1 MPARTAWRRRIAR
14 WISIYVLLSLIGG
27 IALAELQLHLQRRPL
42 HHRDEVAVAVR
53 SQFRGTLE
61 DVQIQAQD
69 GAILRAWYIR
79 PENDNGRDVL
89 MLHGITDNREG
100 VAGFAPMVLQQ
111 GYRVLL
117 PDSRAHGES
126 GGTLAT
132 YGLVE
137 RDDIHRWVDWLYDD
151 RHSACVYGFGESM
164 GAALVLQSL
173 AVERRF
179 CAVVAD
185 SAFSSFRAVA
195 YDRVGYYVHLGRWF
209 GQTAGRLPVEIGLL
223 YAKWRYGLALRDA
236 NPEKALGGSD
246 TPVLLIHG
254 RADVNIRP
262 WHSERMAAEFPTHVQ
277 LWEVSGGQPR
287 RSSYSTTR
295 DVSDKTGRLVQ
306 RAFSAEPAIA
316 SAGWISSISTQSV
329 GYFPV

>member
-1 MPARTAWRRRIAR
+1 
-14 WISIYVLLSLIGG
+14 
-27 IALAELQLHLQRRPL
+27 
-42 HHRDEVAVAVR
+42 
-53 SQFRGTLE
+53 
-61 DVQIQAQD
+61 
-69 GAILRAWYIR
+69 
-79 PENDNGRDVL
+79 
-89 MLHGITDNREG
+89 
-100 VAGFAPMVLQQ
+100 
-111 GYRVLL
+111 
-117 PDSRAHGES
+117 
-126 GGTLAT
+126 
-132 YGLVE
+132 
-137 RDDIHRWVDWLYDD
+137 
-151 RHSACVYGFGESM
+151 VYGFGESM

-223 YAKWRYGLALRDA
+223 YAKWRYGLDLRDA

-277 LWEVSGGQPR
+277 LWEVSGANHGGAITVQHEMFQ
-287 RSSYSTTR
+287 T
-295 DVSDKTGRLVQ
+295 KLVGW
-306 RAFSAEPAIA
+306 FSAH
-316 SAGWISSISTQSV
+316 ST
-329 GYFPV
+329 PNRL

>member
-1 MPARTAWRRRIAR
+1 
-14 WISIYVLLSLIGG
+14 
-27 IALAELQLHLQRRPL
+27 
-42 HHRDEVAVAVR
+42 
-53 SQFRGTLE
+53 
-61 DVQIQAQD
+61 
-69 GAILRAWYIR
+69 
-79 PENDNGRDVL
+79 
-89 MLHGITDNREG
+89 
-100 VAGFAPMVLQQ
+100 
-111 GYRVLL
+111 
-117 PDSRAHGES
+117 
-126 GGTLAT
+126 
-132 YGLVE
+132 
-137 RDDIHRWVDWLYDD
+137 
-151 RHSACVYGFGESM
+151 M

-223 YAKWRYGLALRDA
+223 YAKWRYGLDLRDA

-277 LWEVSGGQPR
+277 LWEVSGANHGGAITVQHEMFQ
-287 RSSYSTTR
+287 T
-295 DVSDKTGRLVQ
+295 KLVGW
-306 RAFSAEPAIA
+306 FSAH
-316 SAGWISSISTQSV
+316 ST
-329 GYFPV
+329 PNRL